1 MKQRKKSDL
10 MQQLVFMGPAVIAF
24 AMVVIIPFF
33 MGIYYS
39 LTDWNGVSINLS
51 WVGIKNYLKLFTD
64 SSFLKSIVFTTKYT
78 VVVVILTNVL
88 GFALAY
94 FLTQKLFAR
103 NLMRTVFFMPNVLG
117 GILIG
122 FIWKFIFVKGFA
134 AIGQMTDFGFFKLSW
149 LGTSNTAFWALVIVT
164 IWQSAGYLMV
174 IYIAGLT
181 TVPREL
187 QEAAKI
193 DGATEGQILTKI
205 ILPLIKPTIT
215 ICMFYMISH
224 AYKVY
229 ELNSSLTEGGPFR
242 STESVTMNI
251 FNEAFVNTRYGYGS
265 AKAVVLFIIIAVV
278 TVIQQRLATDK
289 DVQL

>member
-1 MKQRKKSDL
+1 MKQRRKSNL
-10 MQQLVFMGPAVIAF
+10 MQQLVFMGPAVIVF
-24 AMVVIIPFF
+24 SVVVMIPFV
-33 MGIYYS
+33 MGIGYS
-39 LTDWNGVSINLS
+39 LTDWNGVSTNLS
-51 WVGIKNYLKLFTD
+51 WVGFQNYVKLFLD
-64 SSFLKSIVFTTKYT
+64 SSFRKSIIFTTKYT
-78 VVVVILTNVL
+78 VVVVLLANVI
-88 GFALAY
+88 GFGLAY

-103 NLMRTVFFMPNVLG
+103 NFMRTVFFMPNVLG

-134 AIGQMTDFGFFKLSW
+134 AIGQMTGMSFFNLSW
-149 LGTSNTAFWALVIVT
+149 LGTPNTAFWALVIVT

-181 TVPREL
+181 TVPNDL
-187 QEAAKI
+187 MDAARI
-193 DGATEGQILTKI
+193 DGASEWQILRKI
-205 ILPLIKPTIT
+205 TLPMIRPTIT

-229 ELNSSLTEGGPFR
+229 ELNRSLTEGGPFR

-251 FNEAFVNTRYGYGS
+251 FNEAFTNNRYGLGS

-278 TVIQQRLATDK
+278 TIIQQHVTKDK
-289 DVQL
+289 DVQV